1 MYMYVLFIFAILVF
15 FRLAMK
21 LLDKKRIKV
30 KKGEYLAVNERNM
43 LAKVHVY
50 TCTCICYKD
59 CVLSCSATVYTA
71 LITLHGV
78 PIHYGHIYVFS
89 RAL

>member
-1 MYMYVLFIFAILVF
+1 MHKVIVNVLYMY
-15 FRLAMK
+15 RLAMK

-50 TCTCICYKD
+50 TCTC
-59 CVLSCSATVYTA
+59 STA
-71 LITLHGV
+71 SKHDK
-78 PIHYGHIYVFS
+78 
-89 RAL
+89 